1 MNKPQL
7 YTAAVNSVTNV
18 AGEFYVAKLRL
29 VEPKDMPYTAGQY
42 VICKIGP
49 PKGNHTLSIASA
61 PNPDGTIELLQSV
74 APMGEGSKWLLGL
87 KPGDPL
93 QFLGPLGKFV
103 LQKES
108 PRPKVFVATGCGIA
122 PLRAMIVDALSLPGA
137 EVGTPWFSHR
147 QGPDLPDVHDSST
160 AKAVAALRNGMP
172 PRASENISSPQGE
185 FILYWGLRHET
196 DVFWKEEFER
206 LAVEHPNFRF
216 VLTLSKSTDE
226 WKGPKGRVTEHVLKE
241 IESLKQSEFY
251 LCGNRQMIVDIR
263 RLLTD
268 NGVAVSQIY
277 TETFF

>member
-1 MNKPQL
+1 MNPQT
-7 YTAAVNSVTNV
+7 YTAMVSSVTNV

-61 PNPDGTIELLQSV
+61 PSSDGTIELLQSV

-122 PLRAMIVDALSLPGA
+122 PLRAMIQDKLSA
-137 EVGTPWFSHR
+137 VSRQSSDKSH
-147 QGPDLPDVHDSST
+147 QSSESKNGLKADS
-160 AKAVAALRNGMP
+160 
-172 PRASENISSPQGE
+172 GE
-185 FILYWGLRHET
+185 LMALYWGLRHET
-196 DVFWKEEFER
+196 DVFWKEEFEK
-206 LAVEHPNFRF
+206 LAAEHPNFRF
-216 VLTLSKSTDE
+216 VLTLSQPTDG
-226 WKGPKGRVTEHVLKE
+226 WKGARGRVTQHVLKE

-263 RLLTD
+263 AFRRTW
-268 NGVAVSQIY
+268 GRAEQIY